1 MNKFLCSGKVITASS
16 KQEVIKI
23 AASGNITIKNRIKS
37 SLPKS
42 YKTKD
47 IGINSFKVYSPKCAN
62 ITATEDYQ
70 ELLDELRRYN
80 KVSKYETNKD
90 CVIVTVTSETKVISL
105 AKDKLSEATKEFYK
119 VMNEGDFYYNN
130 RIDYDFQ
137 SFIDRTVADEI
148 QDIVKSSKYLIN
160 KCIERRSPS
169 HSIVW
174 DALVRIFEDVKKRY
188 KLKSTVNGQF
198 IKNWFAY
205 NDTDYKTALK
215 KVIEDFE
222 DFREDLRETEKLT
235 KTEAVARV
243 PKTKVKELCELINND
258 KKVADAIFKDLTEN
272 YNCEL
277 DYVSATRY
285 LIKTFG
291 QDITD
296 SHYWVKYFKQLYRA
310 KGTEFLCKVLKDMI
324 PGTWDSEISGGS
336 SGYVISY
343 LYKKYIKQ

>member
-1 MNKFLCSGKVITASS
+1 MNKFLCNGKVITASS
-16 KQEVIKI
+16 KQEAIKI
-23 AASGNITIKNRIKS
+23 AS
-37 SLPKS
+37 S
-42 YKTKD
+42 KTK
-47 IGINSFKVYSPKCAN
+47 VM
-62 ITATEDYQ
+62 
-70 ELLDELRRYN
+70 
-80 KVSKYETNKD
+80 
-90 CVIVTVTSETKVISL
+90 SL
-105 AKDKLSEATKEFYK
+105 AKDRLSEATKEFYK

-174 DALVRIFEDVKKRY
+174 EALARIFEDVKKRY
-188 KLKSTVNGQF
+188 KLKATVSSQF

-215 KVIEDFE
+215 KVIEDFD

-235 KTEAVARV
+235 KTEAVAKV
-243 PKTKVKELCELINND
+243 PKTKVKELCELINKD

-272 YNCEL
+272 YNSKL
-277 DYVSATRY
+277 DYVCATRY
-285 LIKTFG
+285 LRKTFG

-296 SHYWVKYFKQLYRA
+296 SHYWIKYFKQLYRA
-310 KGTEFLCKVLKDMI
+310 KGIEFLCKVLNDMI
-324 PGTWDSEISGGS
+324 PGIRDSEISGGS